1 MFYAKD
7 ALYTNDIA
15 ENVTPLV
22 VSLQKQHAFS
32 HVLAPHTAFGKGVA
46 PRAAALLDVAAISDI
61 VEIKDADTFVRPTY
75 AGNAIATLQ
84 STDAVKVV
92 TVRPT
97 AFPKPAAGG
106 SGKTENIKAEAGFGT
121 LSVASRI

>member
-1 MFYAKD
+1 MLFR
-7 ALYTNDIA
+7 
-15 ENVTPLV
+15 
-22 VSLQKQHAFS
+22 S
-32 HVLAPHTAFGKGVA
+32 
-46 PRAAALLDVAAISDI
+46 
-61 VEIKDADTFVRPTY
+61 RPTY

-121 LSVASRI
+121 LSVSSCIWGLYGNMCTLWLFFCSLLRLSSTDACLLALDAVKFGSREVVKSDRPKLEDAKIVVSGGRSLKTK